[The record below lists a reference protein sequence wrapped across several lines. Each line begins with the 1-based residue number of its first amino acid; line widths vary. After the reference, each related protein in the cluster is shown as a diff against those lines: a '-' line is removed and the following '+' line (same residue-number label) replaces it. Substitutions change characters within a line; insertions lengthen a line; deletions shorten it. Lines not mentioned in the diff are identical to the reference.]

1 MSKTLDV
8 LAICNVLKD
17 IVIKVSEAELAEL
30 GVAKGMMHL
39 VSEEQQQQILN
50 RFENHEKT
58 LEMGGSGPNMMR
70 TLALLGQKVSQAG
83 MVGEDLNGERYR
95 QRVEQLG
102 ILNNIRQSPLGAT
115 GTSIVLITPDG
126 DRTMN
131 TCLGMSRCYTAK
143 DIPDADI
150 ARSRYLV
157 VTGYQWDTDNQIEAI
172 NHAIRVARQHN
183 TRIVFDLADPFCV
196 KRHRETFLNILEEYV
211 DIVFCNRNEA
221 QMLTERDVEGSL
233 EALAGL
239 VDTVILKTGA
249 KGSWIRQGDEACFVP
264 CNPVDVVD
272 TTAAGDMYAGG
283 FLYGLLNGYSLKD
296 AGQIATFCAET
307 VIQHVG
313 AHVPDNLHELLQQH
327 LKKMQI
333 QSPSALLTQA

>member
-1 MSKTLDV
+1 MLKTLDV

-17 IVIKVSEAELAEL
+17 IVIKVSDAELAEL
-30 GVAKGMMHL
+30 GATKGMMHL
-39 VSEEQQQQILN
+39 VSEEQQQLILN

-83 MVGEDLNGERYR
+83 MVGEDLNGERYL

-143 DIPDADI
+143 DIPDQDI
-150 ARSRYLV
+150 ARSKYLL

-172 NHAIRVARQHN
+172 NHAIRVARQHQ

-196 KRHRETFLNILEEYV
+196 KRHRETFLNILKEYV

-221 QMLTERDVEGSL
+221 QMLTGQDVESSL
-233 EALAGL
+233 NILAGM
-239 VDTVILKTGA
+239 VDIVVLKTGA
-249 KGSWIRQGDEACFVP
+249 KGSWIRQGETACFVP
-264 CNPVDVVD
+264 CNPVEVVD

-283 FLYGLLNGYSLKD
+283 FLYGLLNDYPLEDCGK
-296 AGQIATFCAET
+296 IATFCAET
-307 VIQHVG
+307 VIQQVG
-313 AHVPDNLHELLQQH
+313 AYVPDNLHALLQRYQQQA
-327 LKKMQI
+327 QI
-333 QSPSALLTQA
+333 QPADLIAQT